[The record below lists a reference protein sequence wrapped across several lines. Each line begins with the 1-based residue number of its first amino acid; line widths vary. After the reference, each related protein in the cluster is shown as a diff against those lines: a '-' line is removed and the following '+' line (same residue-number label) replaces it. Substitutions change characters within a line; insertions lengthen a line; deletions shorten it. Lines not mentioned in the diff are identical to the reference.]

1 MSGIKKVLLSGAALL
16 LVGWSSAQAAQPPAA
31 DPPSVSRLSPASS
44 PVGATVVIGGS
55 NFGVRQG
62 SSTVTFNG
70 TSAGR
75 ANGWTAANII
85 VTVPRGAT
93 TGDVVVMVGG
103 MASNGAL
110 FTVTA
115 RPRVTSVSPTSGAG
129 GVDVTISGSGFGAA
143 QETGTVW
150 LGSRNGTVESW
161 SDTQIVA
168 TVASNAMSGTVQVHQ
183 GGAWSNSVPFK
194 VATATISSVAPSSG
208 VPGTLVTIEGS
219 GFGSAQEGGKVWLG
233 SVPGEVQSWSDS
245 QIVALVGA
253 RSASGHA
260 VVLHNGVMSNAVP
273 FALNSL
279 HLTSVRP
286 TSAAPG
292 LPVTFTGA
300 GFGDFQGTGKVWL
313 GGTEGQVVSWSDR
326 QVVAMVAPE
335 ALTGIARVQQ
345 DGVRSNAVPFTVP
358 GPDGLRLE
366 PALINMSV
374 GDEHP
379 MQAVNAAGRRVMGL
393 NWASSDPAVAG
404 LSMDDPPVLKAV
416 AAGHVTITAGT
427 ASADVT
433 IWAGEMP
440 EGTVLW
446 MNSGT
451 GSGAGRTA
459 PGGAQRGRR
468 GGRVVVPARPPAAA
482 EPAPS
487 QPAGTTDVVVEYA
500 P

>member
-1 MSGIKKVLLSGAALL
+1 MSGLRNVPLLGAALL
-16 LVGWSSAQAAQPPAA
+16 LVGWSSVRAAQPAA
-31 DPPSVSRLSPASS
+31 TDPPSISKLSLASG
-44 PVGATVVIGGS
+44 PVGTAIVIGGS
-55 NFGVRQG
+55 NFGARQG

-70 TSAGR
+70 TSAG
-75 ANGWTAANII
+75 AALFWNASYIG

-93 TGDVVVMVGG
+93 TGDVVVTVGG
-103 MASNGAL
+103 MASNGLL
-110 FTVTA
+110 FSVID
-115 RPRVTSVSPTSGAG
+115 RPRITSVSPRSGAG
-129 GVDVTISGSGFGAA
+129 GVDVTISGSGFGAE
-143 QETGTVW
+143 QEAGTVW
-150 LGSRNGTVESW
+150 LGSRNGTVASW

-183 GGAWSNSVPFK
+183 GGAWSNTVPFK
-194 VATATISSVAPSSG
+194 VATAAISSVTPSSG
-208 VPGTLVTIEGS
+208 VPGTVVTVAGS
-219 GFGSAQEGGKVWLG
+219 GFGAAQGSGQVWLG
-233 SVPGEVQSWSDS
+233 TVPGEVQSWSDS
-245 QIVALVGA
+245 EIVATVGA
-253 RSASGHA
+253 GAASGHA
-260 VVLHNGVMSNAVP
+260 RVLQNGVLSNAVP
-273 FALNSL
+273 FTLNSL

-292 LPVTFTGA
+292 LPVTFTGT
-300 GFGDFQGTGKVWL
+300 GFRDFQGTGKVWL
-313 GGTEGQVVSWSDR
+313 GSTEGQVVSWSDR

-374 GDEHP
+374 GDTHP
-379 MQAVNAAGRRVMGL
+379 MQAVNAAWRRVTGL
-393 NWASSDPAVAG
+393 NWASSDPAVAS
-404 LSMDDPPVLKAV
+404 LSADDPPVLTAR

-433 IWAGEMP
+433 VWAGEMP
-440 EGTVLW
+440 VGTVLW

-451 GSGAGRTA
+451 GSGAARSA

-468 GGRVVVPARPPAAA
+468 GGRVGVPVQPPAAA

-487 QPAGTTDVVVEYA
+487 QPEGTTDVVVEYA